1 MSEEK
6 VMNPAAEAEEEEERL
21 HEQVKVRRDKLAAL
35 CEAGKNPY
43 EITKYDWD
51 TKNQEIRDNFEALEG
66 KTVRIAGR
74 MMSRRVMGKASFMD
88 LLDSTGRLQVYVRR
102 DDVGEEDYAD
112 FKKWDIGDILGVEGT
127 VFRTQKGEISVHTT
141 HIKLLSKSLL
151 PLPEKFHGL
160 RDTDTRYRQRYV
172 DLIVNPE
179 VRDTFYKRSRILT
192 EIRRYLDEKGFL
204 EVDTPILVPLEIGAS
219 ARPFVTHHNTLDM
232 DMYLRIE
239 TELYLKR
246 LIVGGL
252 DRVYEVGRIFRNEGM
267 DTKHN
272 PEFTTVEL
280 YQAYTDY
287 KGMMD
292 LVEELYA
299 RLAQKVCGS
308 TKITYQGVELD
319 LGHWERLTMAE
330 SVKKYAGV
338 DYYDWKSDEDA
349 RAVAKEKHVEVPA
362 DATKGTVLAELFDAY
377 VEEHLIQPTFIYD
390 YPVEN
395 SPLAKRK
402 PEEPAFTERF
412 EYFICATEYG
422 NAFSELNDPID
433 QKARF
438 ERQVEAKRRE
448 EPNTRAEVDYDFV
461 TALEYGMAPT
471 GGLGFGV
478 DRLVML
484 LTDSAS
490 IRDVLL
496 FPTMKPLD
504 TPKPE
509 KKPEEVGI
517 IGGAKGTVEIEIK
530 DEPIDFSN
538 VQIEP
543 LFQNQVDFDT
553 FSKSDFRAVKVK
565 ECEAVKKSKKL
576 LKFVLDDGTGVD
588 RVILSGIHE
597 YYEPEE
603 LVGKTCIAITNLPPR
618 AMMGIDSCG
627 MLISAVH
634 HENGEEKL
642 HLLMVDPHIPAG
654 AKLY

>member
-1 MSEEK
+1 MEQNKQSNPQNAASE
-6 VMNPAAEAEEEEERL
+6 AA
-21 HEQVKVRRDKLAAL
+21 VRRQKLADLRA
-35 CEAGKNPY
+35 AGHDPF
-43 EITKYDWD
+43 EITKYKQDAFSADLQAEYRDLPAEAD
-51 TKNQEIRDNFEALEG
+51 TGRMVSL
-66 KTVRIAGR
+66 AGR
-74 MMSRRVMGKASFMD
+74 MMSKRVMGKASFAHLRDAKGDIQIFVKRD
-88 LLDSTGRLQVYVRR
+88 LLGDEAYAAFKKL
-102 DDVGEEDYAD
+102 DVGDL
-112 FKKWDIGDILGVEGT
+112 IGCTGE
-127 VFRTQKGEISVHTT
+127 VFRTKMGELSVRVHELT
-141 HIKLLSKSLL
+141 LLSKSLL

-160 RDTDTRYRQRYV
+160 TDREARYRQRYV
-172 DLIVNPE
+172 DLIVNPD
-179 VRDTFYKRSRILT
+179 VKDTFVKRSMILR
-192 EIRRYLDEKGFL
+192 ELRAFLDSKGFL
-204 EVDTPILVPLEIGAS
+204 EVDTPILTPFEIGAS

-232 DMYLRIE
+232 DMVLRIE

-246 LIVGGL
+246 LVVGGM

-267 DTKHN
+267 DPKHN
-272 PEFTTVEL
+272 PEFTTIEL

-287 KGMMD
+287 HGMMD
-292 LVEELYA
+292 LVEEMMKTVA
-299 RLAQKVCGS
+299 RKVCGS
-308 TKITYQGVELD
+308 LVIPYQGNMID
-319 LGHWERLTMAE
+319 LSHWERLTMVEA
-330 SVKKYAGV
+330 VKKYSGV
-338 DYYDWKSDEDA
+338 DFDAVASDEQA
-349 RAVAKEKHVEVPA
+349 IELAKQYHVELPEIPS
-362 DATKGTVLAELFDAY
+362 KGAILAEFFDAF
-377 VEEHLIQPTFIYD
+377 VEEKLIQPTFIYD

-402 PEEPAFTERF
+402 PGNPAFTERF
-412 EYFICATEYG
+412 EYFINATEFG

-433 QKARF
+433 QKGRF
-438 ERQVEAKRRE
+438 ERQV
-448 EPNTRAEVDYDFV
+448 AERKAIDPESKAQVDYDYV
-461 TALEYGMAPT
+461 TALEYGLPPT

-504 TPKPE
+504 SDKKASKEVSAPAEATQTAPVVEE
-509 KKPEEVGI
+509 K
-517 IGGAKGTVEIEIK
+517 
-530 DEPIDFSN
+530 IDFSN

-543 LFQNQVDFDT
+543 LFQDQVDFDT